1 MRRALPAAALSLA
14 ALAAAAVAFAP
25 SVREPVA
32 GPARPVSASPAP
44 ELRVPTP
51 PELKRDPFRYAQAR
65 LPARAPADD
74 GGMASGSDEE
84 PVATLPAE
92 PPVRLVGILRRGG
105 GLRGALSIH
114 GELAL
119 LAVGEQAG
127 GFTLRG
133 LDEDTG
139 ARIEAPDGSILQ
151 LRPR

>member
-1 MRRALPAAALSLA
+1 MKRALPAAVLLVA

-25 SVREPVA
+25 GVREPAA
-32 GPARPVSASPAP
+32 GVERPVSTSPAP

-51 PELKRDPFRYAQAR
+51 PALTRDPFRYAQPR
-65 LPARAPADD
+65 QPARAPAED
-74 GGMASGSDEE
+74 GGMASAAAED
-84 PVATLPAE
+84 PAATLPVE

-105 GLRGALSIH
+105 GLRAALSIH

-139 ARIEAPDGSILQ
+139 ARVEAPDGSVLQ